1 MNQRNIARKMDRMV
15 ADQLRGYFVAWEQ
28 GFLRVI
34 AKAQQVVEA
43 SKDNRNK
50 LLKEASD
57 ASEAVKAAE
66 AAATTAEKA
75 QVDADS
81 KLPVEQ
87 LEALLVAKD
96 AAFAKVP
103 EAHKALAAAQL
114 AFEATKEPA
123 IQAENDLFKAIEAC
137 PVYLRKRKA
146 YKVNPTYV
154 ERQVIKAKKAE
165 VLKELAAKAA

>member
-1 MNQRNIARKMDRMV
+1 MLSQEAQGGKCMNQRNIARKMDRMIT
-15 ADQLRGYFVAWEQ
+15 DQLRGYFVAWEQ

-57 ASEAVKAAE
+57 ASEAVKTAE

-81 KLPVEQ
+81 QLPVDQ

-103 EAHKALAAAQL
+103 EA
-114 AFEATKEPA
+114 
-123 IQAENDLFKAIEAC
+123 
-137 PVYLRKRKA
+137 
-146 YKVNPTYV
+146 
-154 ERQVIKAKKAE
+154 
-165 VLKELAAKAA
+165 